1 MPTLIWMTP
10 TTIEIFILYEL
21 KKVILFCV
29 LCHSGSIPIGYG
41 LVGYPPAGS
50 VSPSKAAIWH
60 DAWSERQKLGDAV
73 PNWSSYWYQREPPN
87 QFIGKANA
95 SLYIMP
101 TYAPNNPLSRM
112 MYRPPYIIASMS
124 FIFCPSKS
132 FSFLIRKPPSAA
144 RSSPCPKSP
153 NMMPKRKGKRMT
165 AKAPGLASRY
175 RGVPYVLTSAWKP
188 EVKRVV
194 GTNVGGVRRESNRLR
209 IGLSSRPRSSFTSWR
224 AASTWRGGRGR

>member
-1 MPTLIWMTP
+1 MGA
-10 TTIEIFILYEL
+10 
-21 KKVILFCV
+21 
-29 LCHSGSIPIGYG
+29 S
-41 LVGYPPAGS
+41 
-50 VSPSKAAIWH
+50 
-60 DAWSERQKLGDAV
+60 V
-73 PNWSSYWYQREPPN
+73 PNASSYWYQREPPN

-101 TYAPNNPLSRM
+101 TYAPNSPLSRM

-144 RSSPCPKSP
+144 RSSPWPKSP
-153 NMMPKRKGKRMT
+153 NMMPKRNGKRMT

-188 EVKRVV
+188 SEKLVT
-194 GTNVGGVRRESNRLR
+194 GMCVGGVSVVLIRLM
-209 IGLSSRPRSSFTSWR
+209 IGRVSRPFSSAAARS
-224 AASTWRGGRGR
+224 AASTSA